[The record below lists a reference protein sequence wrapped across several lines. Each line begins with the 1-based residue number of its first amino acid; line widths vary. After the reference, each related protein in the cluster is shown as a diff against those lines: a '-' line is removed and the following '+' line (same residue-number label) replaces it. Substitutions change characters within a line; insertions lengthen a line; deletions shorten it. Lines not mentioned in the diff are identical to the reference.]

1 MGTSSRRLLKAPGLL
16 QCPPQE
22 EKILFQARNVL
33 TIINAMF
40 EVPEGPL
47 TPSNT
52 IMTSLLH
59 IAAERKRP
67 TPLSYKCVHWSKF
80 LKLELISLR
89 KKGIT

>member
-16 QCPPQE
+16 KCPPQE

-33 TIINAMF
+33 SIINAMF

-67 TPLSYKCVHWSKF
+67 TDPPL
-80 LKLELISLR
+80 L
-89 KKGIT
+89 